1 MRAIILFLA
10 LTATL
15 AAAPLPMAEQHRL
28 AVYCAYT
35 VATHENIV
43 GPDGGGGST
52 YKAGDTCPECR
63 GAGEVGDGVV
73 MMKCIYNENGLY
85 CKNGKLAASGSPG
98 ASDFGSS
105 SCGCDCD
112 CDCGC
117 EGKCGGKCDCENC
130 DCREE
135 RLNESQIR
143 ALGEQLLRAI
153 EEARAKEQPPAV
165 DKPQPQPE
173 PEQQPPP
180 ASTPQEAQAKPLT
193 EFRQTD
199 WNWQGVGNPP
209 LAVKRQHLIQTHKVD
224 AKSVSKM
231 SDAEVE
237 ALHNLLHNSEVRAAA
252 PSKSSSNSSCP
263 DGNCPTSSA
272 GRSGGCPGGNCPTNS
287 SSSASRRRGLFG
299 RFR

>member
-1 MRAIILFLA
+1 MRFIAIYPAALLA
-10 LTATL
+10 AL
-15 AAAPLPMAEQHRL
+15 AAAAVADSPLSSDEQHRL
-28 AVYCAYT
+28 AVFCSYV
-35 VATHENIV
+35 VATHEGIV
-43 GPDGGGGST
+43 GPDGGGGTT

-73 MMKCIYNENGLY
+73 MMKCIYNEDGLY
-85 CKNGKLAASGSPG
+85 CNRGKLAAAG

-105 SCGCDCD
+105 SCD

-117 EGKCGGKCDCENC
+117 EGKCGGNC
-130 DCREE
+130 DCKNCDCCEE

-153 EEARAKEQPPAV
+153 EEARAKEQLPAA

-173 PEQQPPP
+173 QEQQPPP
-180 ASTPQEAQAKPLT
+180 ASTPQEAQTKPLT

-252 PSKSSSNSSCP
+252 PSKSSSSS
-263 DGNCPTSSA
+263 S
-272 GRSGGCPGGNCPTNS
+272 CPGGNCPTS
-287 SSSASRRRGLFG
+287 GSSSASRRRGLFG

>member
-1 MRAIILFLA
+1 MRFITIYPAAFLA
-10 LTATL
+10 AL
-15 AAAPLPMAEQHRL
+15 AAAAVADYPLSHNEQHRL
-28 AVYCAYT
+28 AVFCSYV
-35 VATHENIV
+35 VATHEAIV
-43 GPDGGGGST
+43 GPDGGGTT

-63 GAGEVGDGVV
+63 GAGQVGDGTV
-73 MMKCIYNENGLY
+73 MMKCIYNEDGLY
-85 CKNGKLAASGSPG
+85 CKNGKLAAVGS
-98 ASDFGSS
+98 ANDSFGE
-105 SCGCDCD
+105 DCTPERD
-112 CDCGC
+112 KL
-117 EGKCGGKCDCENC
+117 EKCMQCSEKGF
-130 DCREE
+130 
-135 RLNESQIR
+135 NESQIR
-143 ALGEQLLRAI
+143 ALGEQLLRAM
-153 EEARAKEQPPAV
+153 EEARAKEQPPAA

-252 PSKSSSNSSCP
+252 PSKSSSSSSCP
-263 DGNCPTSSA
+263 SGNCPTS
-272 GRSGGCPGGNCPTNS
+272 RS
-287 SSSASRRRGLFG
+287 SSTSSRRGLFG
-299 RFR
+299 RFRR